1 VSIWFAMFSKR
12 VRFESVDDLV
22 AQMNRDVD
30 DAKGIAE
37 SASYG

>member
-1 VSIWFAMFSKR
+1 LVR
-12 VRFESVDDLV
+12 DVLEEGRFESVDDLV

-30 DAKGIAE
+30 DAKRVAE

>member
-1 VSIWFAMFSKR
+1 LDRDVLEAG
-12 VRFESVDDLV
+12 RFESVDDLV

-30 DAKGIAE
+30 DAKRIAE